1 MGSMLVTILYYICIW
16 WKGKVRGT
24 FEIYIMHIIRL
35 EIVESRGYNQ
45 TGGLVYGYDILG
57 YAKMVG
63 YV

>member
-1 MGSMLVTILYYICIW
+1 MYS

-35 EIVESRGYNQ
+35 EIVREKGYNQ
-45 TGGLVYGYDILG
+45 TGGLVYGYDMLG

-63 YV
+63 CV